1 MKHTK
6 HELMLYSF
14 YDFTGLASHLEA
26 MAAKGWLAEK
36 IGVLGIRYRR
46 IQPQTLPWCPGEV
59 TPRISGMTA
68 RRSCRNSATP
78 LWT

>member
-14 YDFTGLASHLEA
+14 YDFTGLASHLET

-36 IGVLGIRYRR
+36 NRGF
-46 IQPQTLPWCPGEV
+46 WE
-59 TPRISGMTA
+59 
-68 RRSCRNSATP
+68 SATAASSP
-78 LWT
+78 RPCAFR